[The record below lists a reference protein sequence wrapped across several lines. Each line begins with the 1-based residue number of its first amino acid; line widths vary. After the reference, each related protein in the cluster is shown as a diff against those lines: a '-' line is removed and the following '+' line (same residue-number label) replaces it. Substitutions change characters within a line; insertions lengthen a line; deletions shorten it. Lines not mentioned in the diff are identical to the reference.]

1 MAAKFLLFD
10 KTKFLLSKVIM
21 RNYKYAY
28 LYDDVGLSE
37 TYFGRKILINTRNIH
52 TYSIIT
58 SGVIEKPICRYME
71 QTLKPG
77 NKVLDV
83 GSNIG
88 FLSLLSA
95 HLVGPTGKVDAFEA
109 NPDVYNKLFE
119 NALINGFKNIITCHN
134 NAVFNEAKTL
144 NFTWNSHRDGSGR
157 IVSNNQANLAEKSCE
172 VKSVVLDEMFGDQHI
187 DFIKVDTEGA
197 EPFVLNGAKQVISN
211 NPKIHVIFEW
221 NKEHITL
228 RDADPAATI
237 DFVFSR
243 FKHVKRFAGVNKLET
258 LTPESMM
265 ALPHSNLVV
274 HN

>member
-1 MAAKFLLFD
+1 M
-10 KTKFLLSKVIM
+10 S
-21 RNYKYAY
+21 NYKYAY
-28 LYDDVGLSE
+28 LYDDVGLAE
-37 TYFGRKILINTRNIH
+37 TYFGRKILINTKNVH

-58 SGVIEKPICRYME
+58 NGVIERPICTYLE
-71 QTLKPG
+71 ANLKKG
-77 NKVLDV
+77 QHVLDV

-95 HLVGPTGKVDAFEA
+95 HLVGPTGSVNAFEA
-109 NPDVYNKLFE
+109 NPDVFNKLFE

-144 NFTWNSHRDGSGR
+144 EFTWNSHRDGSGR
-157 IVSNNQANLAEKSCE
+157 IVSGNQSNLAEKTC
-172 VKSVVLDEMFGDQHI
+172 KINSVVLVDLFADKPL
-187 DFIKVDTEGA
+187 DLIKIDTEGA
-197 EPFVLNGAKQVISN
+197 EPFVLQGARQIIEN
-211 NPKIHVIFEW
+211 NPKIKLIFEW

-228 RDADPAATI
+228 RDASPEETV

-243 FKHVKRFAGVNKLET
+243 FKHVKRFAGVDNLVA

-265 ALPHSNLVV
+265 ELPHSNLVI